1 MDCWHLI
8 FFFQIRLYGYYEETV
23 VSYVG
28 GVDSGRFFRLSFWE
42 EKWGLFSVEGG
53 INSLH
58 IISSSIAC

>member
-1 MDCWHLI
+1 MDWRNLI
-8 FFFQIRLYGYYEETV
+8 LFFQIWLYGYYEETV
-23 VSYVG
+23 VSDVG
-28 GVDSGRFFRLSFWE
+28 GVDSGRFFLLSFWE